1 VDFISC
7 MITGGGG
14 IYVKEAY
21 LPVVISHIL
30 FYHVVDSS
38 YTTKHDPILQKL
50 QSLFGARRYMLF
62 QHKHKTYGLNLSRNF
77 HSVA

>member
-1 VDFISC
+1 M

-14 IYVKEAY
+14 IYAKEAY

-38 YTTKHDPILQKL
+38 YTTKHD
-50 QSLFGARRYMLF
+50 
-62 QHKHKTYGLNLSRNF
+62 
-77 HSVA
+77 SVL